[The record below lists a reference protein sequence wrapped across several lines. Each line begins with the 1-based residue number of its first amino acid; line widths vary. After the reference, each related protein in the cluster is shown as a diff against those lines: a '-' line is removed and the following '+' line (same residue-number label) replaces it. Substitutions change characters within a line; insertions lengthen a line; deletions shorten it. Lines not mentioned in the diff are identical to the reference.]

1 MKKRIIAII
10 LSLCL
15 CISLVAALTLSSSAE
30 SVTGKDLATLKKEL
44 NAFLN
49 QAELLVMRD
58 DYQNMPAGMQTKS
71 DATVKL
77 EELIAEADALLS
89 TDSVE
94 DAEAFLLKVFGGWDD
109 VKKIYTEPDK
119 AYIEFLNAIFLRT
132 KAIDNEVAR
141 GEKGYLKLA
150 RRDYTIESWRALA
163 EAAANIAAVSEGN
176 NPPILTI
183 SRSEMWAL
191 LSAYYTAYDN
201 LVPFEGDKEIN
212 DLRGYLY
219 LNIMTKETVDIISM
233 VKRAPFGWELLDLL
247 ASSEEN
253 PNSPETLAYKT
264 WVEGAIAAYN
274 NPNVTAEELR
284 KYVDDRYYLK
294 GKNTLDI
301 DTNKVNYPVESPEE
315 LNDEDF
321 RAKYGEDAWR
331 SMNPLVIRDNEI
343 LKFRDS
349 LFVGYKFRNAA
360 KKIIDTVSYDNE
372 LGY

>member
-264 WVEGAIAAYN
+264 
-274 NPNVTAEELR
+274 
-284 KYVDDRYYLK
+284 
-294 GKNTLDI
+294 
-301 DTNKVNYPVESPEE
+301 
-315 LNDEDF
+315 
-321 RAKYGEDAWR
+321 
-331 SMNPLVIRDNEI
+331 
-343 LKFRDS
+343 
-349 LFVGYKFRNAA
+349 
-360 KKIIDTVSYDNE
+360 
-372 LGY
+372 